1 MCAEEKNW
9 QPRGEVWEVRFN
21 GRWDNTAVKVG
32 ALGPSGPFGRYGP
45 VEGGPGGGPG
55 PGKGVGTGVAAV
67 AAGEVEGYGGA
78 GGGGG
83 GPGGVGTPRIRVAT
97 LSGPCCAPLPVTQAC
112 NIGKSIVFLFYLFF
126 IIVSFVIPFHANFR
140 GNFCEK
146 FKFLF
151 LEKMIFFIFHEMSF
165 RLCEVDWSRF
175 ARNRLRFLSTW
186 LLRDSFIGFI
196 FISKYT
202 RSDTNLSFYL
212 FYWRYSSSFPS

>member
-1 MCAEEKNW
+1 M
-9 QPRGEVWEVRFN
+9 RFN

-112 NIGKSIVFLFYLFF
+112 NIGKWIIFHFYLFF
-126 IIVSFVIPFHANFR
+126 IISFIIPFHANF
-140 GNFCEK
+140 
-146 FKFLF
+146 
-151 LEKMIFFIFHEMSF
+151 
-165 RLCEVDWSRF
+165 
-175 ARNRLRFLSTW
+175 
-186 LLRDSFIGFI
+186 
-196 FISKYT
+196 
-202 RSDTNLSFYL
+202 
-212 FYWRYSSSFPS
+212 

>member
-1 MCAEEKNW
+1 M
-9 QPRGEVWEVRFN
+9 RFN

-126 IIVSFVIPFHANFR
+126 IIVSFRNSFPREFSRKFLRKIQIPFF
-140 GNFCEK
+140 GEDD
-146 FKFLF
+146 
-151 LEKMIFFIFHEMSF
+151 FFHISRDEFSVMRS
-165 RLCEVDWSRF
+165 RLIKIR
-175 ARNRLRFLSTW
+175 AKQ
-186 LLRDSFIGFI
+186 IK
-196 FISKYT
+196 ISLNVIVK
-202 RSDTNLSFYL
+202 R
-212 FYWRYSSSFPS
+212 

>member
-1 MCAEEKNW
+1 M
-9 QPRGEVWEVRFN
+9 RFN

-112 NIGKSIVFLFYLFF
+112 NIGKHISYFAFPYFSLYFF
-126 IIVSFVIPFHANFR
+126 
-140 GNFCEK
+140 G
-146 FKFLF
+146 
-151 LEKMIFFIFHEMSF
+151 
-165 RLCEVDWSRF
+165 
-175 ARNRLRFLSTW
+175 
-186 LLRDSFIGFI
+186 
-196 FISKYT
+196 
-202 RSDTNLSFYL
+202 
-212 FYWRYSSSFPS
+212 

>member
-1 MCAEEKNW
+1 M
-9 QPRGEVWEVRFN
+9 RFN
-21 GRWDNTAVKVG
+21 GCWDNTAVKVG

-112 NIGKSIVFLFYLFF
+112 NIGK
-126 IIVSFVIPFHANFR
+126 
-140 GNFCEK
+140 
-146 FKFLF
+146 
-151 LEKMIFFIFHEMSF
+151 
-165 RLCEVDWSRF
+165 
-175 ARNRLRFLSTW
+175 
-186 LLRDSFIGFI
+186 
-196 FISKYT
+196 
-202 RSDTNLSFYL
+202 
-212 FYWRYSSSFPS
+212 